1 MLKIDPRLQPNQPA
15 PYVGVLAFL
24 FFYVL
29 AVAAL
34 SMCARE
40 QDMGHALASSW
51 AWGVIAVA
59 IPTWLS
65 LMRLIGACRATAI
78 WAVLG
83 IAVYVLGKAF
93 STFMWPGS
101 APVSNTVEEMLT
113 AFISL
118 NCVALGI
125 GSFVRRFFWKGFSGM
140 RRDVGF

>member
-1 MLKIDPRLQPNQPA
+1 MLKIDPRLQPKQPA
-15 PYVGVLAFL
+15 PYVGMLAFL
-24 FFYVL
+24 FFYVM

-34 SMCARE
+34 SVYARE
-40 QDMGHALASSW
+40 QDIGRALASSW
-51 AWGVIAVA
+51 AWGIIAVA

-65 LMRLIGACRATAI
+65 LMRVIGTCRATAV
-78 WAVLG
+78 WAVSGVL
-83 IAVYVLGKAF
+83 VFVLGKAF

-140 RRDVGF
+140 RRDVGL